1 MLNSLTKSFAS
12 SKNTRKTGRL
22 AYNIYGSFEE
32 YQNMLAKSHFIVT
45 VNKYERKKQEKAD
58 AIYKSAGTRT

>member
-1 MLNSLTKSFAS
+1 
-12 SKNTRKTGRL
+12 
-22 AYNIYGSFEE
+22 
-32 YQNMLAKSHFIVT
+32 MLAKSHSIAT